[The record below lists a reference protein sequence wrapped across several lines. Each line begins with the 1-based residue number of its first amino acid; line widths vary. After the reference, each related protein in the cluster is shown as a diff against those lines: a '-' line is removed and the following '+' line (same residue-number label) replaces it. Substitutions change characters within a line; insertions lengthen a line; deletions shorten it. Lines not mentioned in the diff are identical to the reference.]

1 MPCGSQTAFATC
13 LQAMMRAHQ
22 VGYDVD
28 RLRRML
34 ADEAIAEGSWFTEP
48 QIEEALGPLH
58 LGIGATF
65 E

>member
-1 MPCGSQTAFATC
+1 
-13 LQAMMRAHQ
+13 MRAHQ

-34 ADEAIAEGSWFTEP
+34 ADEAIAEGSWFTEL

>member
-1 MPCGSQTAFATC
+1 
-13 LQAMMRAHQ
+13 MMRAHQ